1 MVVRLAYE
9 NPSIIKR
16 SGMSLDCP
24 KSRRRFDWEIQ
35 ACDTGVSVDQIGV
48 AILAGGRSARMGVN
62 KALLRVHAGGPTLIE
77 TVAARL
83 REAGLEP
90 ALLVTNTPE
99 DYTFLDIPSVPD
111 EIPGAG
117 PLGGILTALLH
128 SPQPRSL
135 IVACDMPALNPALL
149 RYMAA
154 LSGRSD
160 AVVPRLRNEDG
171 SYHIEP
177 LHSIYSRSCIEPA
190 RTRIQAGSLRVADL
204 LREITVRWVE
214 EEEIRLYD
222 PQLISFRN
230 ANTPEEWDEIVTN
243 YELFRTYN

>member
-1 MVVRLAYE
+1 
-9 NPSIIKR
+9 
-16 SGMSLDCP
+16 
-24 KSRRRFDWEIQ
+24 
-35 ACDTGVSVDQIGV
+35 
-48 AILAGGRSARMGVN
+48 MGVN

-99 DYTFLDIPSVPD
+99 EYAFLGIPSVPD
-111 EIPGAG
+111 EIPCAG
-117 PLGGILTALLH
+117 SLGGILTALVH
-128 SPQPRSL
+128 SPQPHSL

-154 LSGRSD
+154 QSGRSD
-160 AVVPRLRNEDG
+160 AVVPRLRSEDG

-190 RTRIQAGSLRVADL
+190 RARIQAQHLRLTDL
-204 LREITVRWVE
+204 LREITVRWIE

-222 PQLISFRN
+222 PHLFSFRN
-230 ANTPEEWDEIVTN
+230 ANTPEEWNEIVLN
-243 YELFRTYN
+243 YEL